1 MDYQDYLRNQNREQR
16 ETIRQQEETIEALQ
30 KEHYEVKQSIYEK
43 LIDIKNIAESN
54 DMYKNIKILDR
65 VEKLIDDLYFD
76 IQEELTEQLE
86 KEYKKELIS
95 DGQSEN

>member
-1 MDYQDYLRNQNREQR
+1 MDNQDYLRNQNREQR

-30 KEHYEVKQSIYEK
+30 KENYEVKQSIYEK